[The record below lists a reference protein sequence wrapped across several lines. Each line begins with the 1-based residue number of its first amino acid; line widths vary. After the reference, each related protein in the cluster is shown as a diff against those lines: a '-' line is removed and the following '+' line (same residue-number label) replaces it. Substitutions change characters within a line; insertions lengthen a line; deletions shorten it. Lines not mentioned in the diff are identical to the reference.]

1 MKNIYVIGGGT
12 AGWLTAMFLQN
23 TKQNSNIT
31 LVESKSVG
39 IVGVGE
45 GTTPNIRDFFRRL
58 RIDENDFQDNTN
70 STRKIGIRFENWPG
84 DGSFYNHDFYL
95 NNIQNYA
102 FHFDT
107 YTLGEY
113 FKNKAKQRGINYIQ
127 DDVLDFKTEDVL
139 IDEQLERRINKII
152 LQETGEVETDF
163 VFDCTGFSRLIL
175 DKVMK
180 SEWVSVKKYLS
191 LNSAIPFYLPND
203 KPLTK
208 NTDTRTNSI
217 SMKNGW
223 LWMIPL
229 QDRMGCG
236 YVFDSNYISDDEAK
250 KEVEEFLGHSV
261 DFKKRISF
269 ESGYFNEVWKGNC
282 ISIGLSGGFFEP
294 LEATSIMT
302 IIIQLEGLMNNRF
315 DYKNRTEYNDI
326 VRSVNEQVLNF
337 IRYHY
342 VCDRDDSQF
351 WIDYKTKDMPEKLS
365 KLLNSDNRLKI
376 LSTSELQSIL
386 KNPNGNRVFDI
397 PSYLIQSRGNFK
409 KEKILI

>member
-1 MKNIYVIGGGT
+1 MKNIHIIGGGT

-23 TKQNSNIT
+23 IQPKSNIT
-31 LVESKSVG
+31 LIESKSIG

-45 GTTPNIRDFFRRL
+45 GTTPNIRALFKRL
-58 RIDENDFQDNTN
+58 CIDEEDFQSNTN
-70 STRKIGIRFENWPG
+70 STRKIGIHFSNWPG
-84 DGSFYNHDFYL
+84 DGSSYNHDFYL
-95 NNIQNYA
+95 SNKRNYA

-113 FKNKAKQRGINYIQ
+113 FKNKAKQKGINYIQ
-127 DDVLDFKTEDVL
+127 DDVLEFKTEDVL
-139 IDEQLERRINKII
+139 INGDTESHIRQLI
-152 LQETGEVETDF
+152 LQDNGVIETDF
-163 VFDCTGFSRLIL
+163 IFDCTGFSRLIL

-180 SEWVSVKKYLS
+180 SKWVSVKKYLT
-191 LNSAIPFYLPND
+191 LNSALPFYLPND
-203 KPLTK
+203 TLLSKDT
-208 NTDTRTNSI
+208 NTRTDSI

-236 YVFDSNYISDDEAK
+236 YVFDSNYISDEEAK

-302 IIIQLEGLMNNRF
+302 IVIQLNKLISNSF
-315 DYKNRTEYNDI
+315 DYTKRNFYNLSI
-326 VRSVNEQVLNF
+326 RNANEQILNF

-342 VCDRDDSQF
+342 VCDRDDSKF
-351 WIDYKTKDMPEKLS
+351 WQDYKKREMPDKLKS
-365 KLLNSDNRLKI
+365 LLNDKNKLKV
-376 LSTSELQSIL
+376 LTTKELNKIL
-386 KNPNGNRVFDI
+386 KNPVGATVFDI
-397 PSYLIQSRGNFK
+397 PSYLIQSSGNFK
-409 KEKILI
+409 KETPII